1 MYIIQNV
8 YKVPR
13 RYYVF
18 VFINIFALA
27 LKQQIE
33 MNYFGTT
40 EENHQTPMWFSSV
53 SVTAAHHPLRTW
65 VKCGEHPTLRSVSA
79 GEALPNMKTVHFKGL
94 MHCF

>member
-18 VFINIFALA
+18 VFVNIFALA

-53 SVTAAHHPLRTW
+53 SVTAADQDMGQMWRTPHTQKRFSW
-65 VKCGEHPTLRSVSA
+65 WGFAKHEDRTL
-79 GEALPNMKTVHFKGL
+79 
-94 MHCF
+94 